1 MNLAAI
7 GLCVFVQLVVV
18 ISQIFFKHAMAPAHT
33 DVPARFGPRMV
44 AFLTVGIA
52 LQTLWFFLWL
62 GILAKWELSRVFP
75 FEGLN
80 PVLVVLAAW
89 IFLRER
95 IPWSAWLGIALIT
108 TGIVIV
114 SQS

>member
-1 MNLAAI
+1 VNLAAI
-7 GLCVFVQLVVV
+7 GLCVFVQVVVV
-18 ISQIFFKHAMAPAHT
+18 ISQVFFKHAMAPASA
-33 DVPARFGPRMV
+33 DAPARFGPKMLG
-44 AFLTVGIA
+44 FLSVGIA

-95 IPWSAWLGIALIT
+95 IPLSAWLGIVMIT
-108 TGIVIV
+108 GGIVIV